1 MNRFLITLYAKNSM
15 INMFQLSVDF
25 DEILDE
31 SRFSCIEKIKTIG
44 SSYMAV
50 SGLNPST
57 YTYVRITIS
66 VYK

>member
-1 MNRFLITLYAKNSM
+1 MLQYVMNALLNAFKC
-15 INMFQLSVDF
+15 SVDF
-25 DEILDE
+25 DELLDE

-57 YTYVRITIS
+57 YTYVRMNIS
-66 VYK
+66 VQK